1 MSQFTLRRVQP
12 MSVAKVLGI
21 MYTVLGLVIGA
32 FISLVSLAG
41 PSQAGAANPFPPWL
55 VGIGAIIA
63 VPIFY
68 GTLGFISGLIGA
80 ALYNF
85 FSGIVGGIVVE
96 VDSSAT
102 GV

>member
-1 MSQFTLRRVQP
+1 
-12 MSVAKVLGI
+12 
-21 MYTVLGLVIGA
+21 MYTVAGPVFGA
-32 FISLVSLAG
+32 IISLVSLVSG
-41 PSQAGAANPFPPWL
+41 PSQARAANPFPPWL
-55 VGIGAIIA
+55 VGSGTIIA
-63 VPIFY
+63 LPIFY
-68 GTLGFISGLIGA
+68 GMLGFISGLIGA